1 MPSAGQPP
9 RSSSASRRLRG
20 AGGRGRDRRGGFT
33 LMELMLAMVVI
44 GLLAA
49 LALPRAPLSGGRGA
63 VQADAAR
70 VVALLRADRTAALTR
85 GAAVESRF
93 DFDGGRLASGAGGPV
108 IGLSRGVRLTPAGEG
123 ARSVVFTPDG
133 RSSGAALG
141 LSGRGASV
149 LVTVNPV
156 TAAVEVMVP

>member
-1 MPSAGQPP
+1 MQRAGLPSRSIPAP
-9 RSSSASRRLRG
+9 RAARR
-20 AGGRGRDRRGGFT
+20 AGGPGRDRRGGFT

-63 VQADAAR
+63 VRADAAR

-85 GAAVESRF
+85 GEAVESRF

-133 RSSGAALG
+133 RSSGAILG
-141 LSGRGASV
+141 LSGRGASI
-149 LVTVNPV
+149 LVTINPV